1 MAEGTVIDASAIL
14 AYLQNEDGADKVEA
28 ALEQGVISAVT
39 LTEVLGKLIGKGVP
53 ANQAEADLDDL
64 GLGVVD
70 YDRELAKAAA
80 YFYARR
86 NPYNLSL
93 GDCAVLALGEHLELP
108 ILTGEQEWAK
118 LPGLRVKVRLIR
130 KAKP

>member
-1 MAEGTVIDASAIL
+1 VAGGVVIDASAIL
-14 AYLQNEDGADKVEA
+14 AYLQDEDGADRVEE
-28 ALEQGVISAVT
+28 ALEGGVISAVT

-53 ANQAEADLDDL
+53 ANQAQADLDEL
-64 GLGVVD
+64 GLGVVG

-86 NPYNLSL
+86 SPYNLSL
-93 GDCAVLALGEHLELP
+93 GDCAVLALGEHLGRP